1 MTQLAV
7 PTDQHHIA
15 HETHDMLVRRHEE
28 TYAMWRREEAVIG
41 AMRAS
46 LDTGPGD
53 EVDHAT
59 TRAQLDEQI
68 ILADNLRKQVNDLE
82 TAIARCE
89 TGAYGI
95 CERCHKP
102 IPSERMELFPTA
114 VHCVACKQAL
124 ERR

>member
-7 PTDQHHIA
+7 PTGQQQSS
-15 HETHDMLVRRHEE
+15 HETHEMLTRRHEE
-28 TYAMWRREEAVIG
+28 TYTMWRREDAVIA
-41 AMRAS
+41 AMRDS

-59 TRAQLDEQI
+59 TRLQLDEQI
-68 ILADNLRKQVNDLE
+68 ILADTLHKQVDDLA
-82 TAIARCE
+82 TAIVRCE
-89 TGAYGI
+89 AGTYGV

-102 IPSERMELFPTA
+102 IPAERLELFPTA
-114 VHCVACKQAL
+114 IHCVSCKSAL